1 MADLEI
7 PEVNKDKE
15 RAERLGEVLK
25 RALDG
30 IEQKESASEEVR
42 EIVQGVRELVVIES
56 MFPGLSRDCIDMITF
71 TEAHPDSRGSMLQ
84 YLKDKMEKGA
94 EDSNQEEYDA
104 AKEFLT
110 EYLQDEDPGNMESA
124 IETLLALGIELF
136 PKMPKA
142 AITNREF
149 LESVLTKIED
159 EDDLTEESL
168 KKTLQTTAVSMEEPE
183 VLIATLDF
191 ESHNDVD
198 LMMSHVDMILGVGEE
213 HKDAWVSMLRMR
225 KVRSDNDVVVKIL
238 NRLVETDEFEAK
250 TLWEIF
256 NENKEGGERFLNYC
270 ANSNLKPDALA
281 FVFSQAPAGTISKEL
296 LEKLVEYKEWRTL
309 RNMRTETS
317 GSWRRHLV
325 AEALDR
331 NVDQIPVNI
340 DNQAMIKIGREE
352 QSDQPSVFLTIGM
365 IGRSKEARLRV
376 IERMHELRM
385 EQEKKAAQI
394 LAKIAGANPHGKR
407 KGADDEY
414 FDEDVIAAAKA
425 KLSDVVVKMSEDG
438 EF

>member
-1 MADLEI
+1 
-7 PEVNKDKE
+7 
-15 RAERLGEVLK
+15 
-25 RALDG
+25 
-30 IEQKESASEEVR
+30 
-42 EIVQGVRELVVIES
+42 
-56 MFPGLSRDCIDMITF
+56 
-71 TEAHPDSRGSMLQ
+71 
-84 YLKDKMEKGA
+84 MEKGA

-376 IERMHELRM
+376 IERMDELVRM

>member
-159 EDDLTEESL
+159 EDDLTD
-168 KKTLQTTAVSMEEPE
+168 K
-183 VLIATLDF
+183 
-191 ESHNDVD
+191 NDPPNNSG
-198 LMMSHVDMILGVGEE
+198 LYGG
-213 HKDAWVSMLRMR
+213 A
-225 KVRSDNDVVVKIL
+225 RS
-238 NRLVETDEFEAK
+238 
-250 TLWEIF
+250 F
-256 NENKEGGERFLNYC
+256 NSYSGFRITQRRRF
-270 ANSNLKPDALA
+270 
-281 FVFSQAPAGTISKEL
+281 
-296 LEKLVEYKEWRTL
+296 
-309 RNMRTETS
+309 
-317 GSWRRHLV
+317 
-325 AEALDR
+325 
-331 NVDQIPVNI
+331 
-340 DNQAMIKIGREE
+340 
-352 QSDQPSVFLTIGM
+352 
-365 IGRSKEARLRV
+365 
-376 IERMHELRM
+376 
-385 EQEKKAAQI
+385 
-394 LAKIAGANPHGKR
+394 
-407 KGADDEY
+407 DDEPCRHD
-414 FDEDVIAAAKA
+414 FRCW
-425 KLSDVVVKMSEDG
+425 
-438 EF
+438 